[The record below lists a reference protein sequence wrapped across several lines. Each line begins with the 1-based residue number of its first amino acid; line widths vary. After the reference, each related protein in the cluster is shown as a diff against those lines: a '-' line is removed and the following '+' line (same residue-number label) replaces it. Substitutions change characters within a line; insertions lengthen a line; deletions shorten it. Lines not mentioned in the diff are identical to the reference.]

1 MNDKELDDFFRKQS
15 ENPDIPYQEAD
26 WERLRRK
33 LDAPPEINGA
43 KRGNQGW
50 WIGLLALI
58 VISGAGLGWKYWGEE
73 NAYSKNTTGKF
84 PSNLVFDSSNMG
96 ISNEIQKVDEA
107 DHPITKDSL
116 AAQVAVPTSDP
127 MPQPT
132 NGLTQ
137 LKEQPSNQEAPINS
151 KSPAFGSSNRVTVAV
166 PVKHYKI
173 APIEASQDI
182 QPLSLYLVTGDQKQQ
197 IPENLPKDT
206 KKQTHI
212 SGPKADKNTIEG
224 SRFYTTLTLAPD
236 VSALRI
242 KDIQGLG
249 NSIGLNLEYFIHPTI
264 SINAGAMY
272 VFKTYQ
278 AGDGY
283 STGYVPTPTHVNG
296 SCWVLDIPLNLRYY
310 AFDQRLSRWY
320 MTGGLS
326 SYLMLREKYDLEY
339 QSYNYGG
346 STYGNRLEVQNKNK
360 HYLTIINLGIG
371 YERTLTDRLSLQV
384 EPYLKLPIKGIGE
397 GDITLKSA
405 GAFVGLKYGW

>member
-43 KRGNQGW
+43 NRGNQGW

-58 VISGAGLGWKYWGEE
+58 VISGAGLGWKYWE
-73 NAYSKNTTGKF
+73 NENGNAGATTGQI
-84 PSNLVFDSSNMG
+84 STTLTFDGSHTDITHNV
-96 ISNEIQKVDEA
+96 QKADEA
-107 DHPITKDSL
+107 DDPITKDSL
-116 AAQVAVPTSDP
+116 VAQMAVSTPNPMPRPTS
-127 MPQPT
+127 
-132 NGLTQ
+132 GLTQ
-137 LKEQPSNQEAPINS
+137 LKEQPSDQEAPIDS
-151 KSPAFGSSNRVTVAV
+151 KSPAFGSSNRVAV

-173 APIEASQDI
+173 APIEANQDI
-182 QPLSLYLVTGDQKQQ
+182 QPPSLYLVTGDQKQQ

-212 SGPKADKNTIEG
+212 SGLKADKNRIED

-278 AGDGY
+278 AGEGY
-283 STGYVPTPTHVNG
+283 STGYVPAPTHVNG

-310 AFDQRLSRWY
+310 IFNQRLSRWY
-320 MTGGLS
+320 MTAGLS

-397 GDITLKSA
+397 GDISLKSA